1 MNKRIKIFLI
11 SQIFIL
17 CVSCGGWQDFEAAI
31 GGAKKKSTD
40 EYLIQKKDPLI
51 LPPNYEKLPLP
62 SSDSSDRDEV
72 NRVQSI
78 LDQDDSS
85 KENKRKKTDLE
96 KSIEKELRKNN

>member
-17 CVSCGGWQDFEAAI
+17 CVSCGGWQDFEAAV

-62 SSDSSDRDEV
+62 SSNSSDRDEV

-78 LDQDDSS
+78 LDKDNSS
-85 KENKRKKTDLE
+85 KENKRKKNRPRKKHRKRAKE
-96 KSIEKELRKNN
+96 K